1 MSSVEQLY
9 TAYAAN
15 EPLELGV
22 LEIESK
28 EAAYDVQR
36 GVLKLK
42 EENGEVLTG
51 YKISLTS
58 RETQDLFHSDSPLY
72 GAMTDRTVKK
82 EINLNDYNIPLL
94 EMELVFLVDEEIL
107 PEDDEAAIMQKCRVA
122 PGAEVP
128 DGRYK
133 DWFPNTSLTEI
144 IADGA
149 VNGAVVYGEPS
160 HYDYKAIED
169 IKGTLFHEGK
179 AIKEGRSTEV
189 LGHPASAVK
198 WLAGTLAAQGEKL
211 NPGLF
216 ISSGTFNLPLPL
228 KTGTYRVEYE
238 NVGSVDFRV
247 VQQ

>member
-122 PGAEVP
+122 PGAEVRTA
-128 DGRYK
+128 GIWIGSR
-133 DWFPNTSLTEI
+133 
-144 IADGA
+144 
-149 VNGAVVYGEPS
+149 
-160 HYDYKAIED
+160 
-169 IKGTLFHEGK
+169 TLH
-179 AIKEGRSTEV
+179 
-189 LGHPASAVK
+189 
-198 WLAGTLAAQGEKL
+198 
-211 NPGLF
+211 
-216 ISSGTFNLPLPL
+216 
-228 KTGTYRVEYE
+228 
-238 NVGSVDFRV
+238 
-247 VQQ
+247 